1 MLVVGEKLL
10 QDGKVFIVRPLQL
23 HAVSQ
28 ELRFAKPTSCNG
40 DAKTDLG
47 HILDFMCRLRY
58 LKVTHFLVYQIS
70 SVYCSARNEMVN
82 VPLFFFGQ
90 ILGSKVPVGTSNIHE
105 SSLPF
110 DLSLFKSLHHIEV
123 NICLSISDS
132 WLIGIPAF
140 FIIHSSH

>member
-28 ELRFAKPTSCNG
+28 QLRFAKPTSCNG

-58 LKVTHFLVYQIS
+58 LKVTFL
-70 SVYCSARNEMVN
+70 
-82 VPLFFFGQ
+82 
-90 ILGSKVPVGTSNIHE
+90 
-105 SSLPF
+105 
-110 DLSLFKSLHHIEV
+110 
-123 NICLSISDS
+123 CLSDLLFSI
-132 WLIGIPAF
+132 LVLLEMKE
-140 FIIHSSH
+140 